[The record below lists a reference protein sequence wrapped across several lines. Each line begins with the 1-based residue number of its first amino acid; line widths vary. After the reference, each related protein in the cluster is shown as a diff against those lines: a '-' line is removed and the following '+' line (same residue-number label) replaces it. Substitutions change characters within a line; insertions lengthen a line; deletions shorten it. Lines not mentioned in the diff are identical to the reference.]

1 MLRWRLTLV
10 LALAA
15 AWFRP
20 AFALDGD
27 KEKEELRA
35 KILKK
40 VEERL
45 KEENKRVLEEVK
57 KILDEELGKMEE
69 GEPEPKKPEPRPE
82 PKKPEP
88 KKPEPKKPEPKK
100 PEPKSEEPGYLGVF
114 PEDITDSMRKLL
126 KLEEGQGVLISGL
139 AEEGPAAKAGL
150 KPNDIVL
157 AVDGEQVGTADELR
171 EQVTAHHAGET
182 IKLSVLRKKEKLD
195 IKVKLAARDEIEMGG
210 EEEGEGEEEEAPAK
224 EEKPAKKPKVVFEPR
239 AEAPKYSEKTEQE
252 LRDEIRKFLDETLKS
267 GKPKAKKVLLPGGNF
282 AIADDGDDE
291 EGEEPA
297 PKTGRQVRELTKRF
311 LRDLL
316 ERMEQEDMEGEEEE
330 GEGED
335 EEMPFKF
342 DDELRRMMEEFQKLR
357 GEEFEKL
364 REAMKEQMEKL
375 QDDEY
380 LKKLLEGMNG
390 EQLEEQLRKL
400 LEGVRPGGG
409 EDDEDLTE
417 PEEEPAPKPAPKA
430 EPKAGGKA
438 WLGVAP
444 EELSD
449 EMLEHLKIE
458 SGVLVGDVIPNS
470 PAEEA
475 GLKQGDVI
483 LSVDG
488 QELEGPEDLQQA
500 IAARKAGAEVT
511 LTILRKGKTIEK
523 KAVLGTRKKISVD
536 AKPAPSIFDANDD
549 RDGKKKPKKD
559 DGKKSK
565 KPAAKKG
572 GEFSLPKL
580 GMEMA
585 KKQGLKFAILD
596 KDGNLLF
603 SDSLDNLPKMMEMAR
618 KLGIEMPGPG
628 EESDVLRLLDGPRG
642 RVIEKVLP
650 RVRKLESEGQRYL
663 KLLDRGHDDGKKP
676 KKGSKKGARKSPGKG
691 GEGCEECPLGKLM
704 EKHGGEMKKHVEKLL
719 KQHGGDFE
727 VPKELRKLME
737 KHHGG
742 EDFEM
747 PAELKKML
755 KKHHGKGAEEFEFR
769 VEKPK
774 KAQKKSRGEKKERV
788 EKKETKRFKVELKGD
803 GKGKPKVKIEGDGKT
818 DRELFEKV
826 RKEVEKAMKE
836 HGGKNAPEDL
846 KEELRELEKE
856 LEKLMK
862 KSRKGSMAA

>member
-1 MLRWRLTLV
+1 MLRWRLALV

-69 GEPEPKKPEPRPE
+69 DEPQPKKPEPKKPEP
-82 PKKPEP
+82 KPEP
-88 KKPEPKKPEPKK
+88 KKPEPKKPEPKA
-100 PEPKSEEPGYLGVF
+100 EEPGYLGVF

-139 AEEGPAAKAGL
+139 AEDGPAAKAGL

-157 AVDGEQVGTADELR
+157 AVDGEQVGTAEELR

-210 EEEGEGEEEEAPAK
+210 EEEEGEEEEAPAK
-224 EEKPAKKPKVVFEPR
+224 KDEKPAKKPKVVFEPR

-252 LRDEIRKFLDETLKS
+252 LRDEIRKFLDETLKTE
-267 GKPKAKKVLLPGGNF
+267 KPRTNKVLLPGGNF
-282 AIADDGDDE
+282 LIADDGDDE
-291 EGEEPA
+291 EDEEPA
-297 PKTGRQVRELTKRF
+297 PKTGRQLRELTKRF

-316 ERMEQEDMEGEEEE
+316 ERMEQEDMEGEE

-375 QDDEY
+375 QDEEY
-380 LKKLLEGMNG
+380 MKKLLEGMNG

-417 PEEEPAPKPAPKA
+417 PEDEPAPKA

-483 LSVDG
+483 LAVDG
-488 QELEGPEDLQQA
+488 QELAGPDDLQRA

-511 LTILRKGKTIEK
+511 LSILRKGRTIEK
-523 KAVLGTRKKISVD
+523 TAVLGTRKKISVD
-536 AKPAPSIFDANDD
+536 AKPAPSIHDANDD
-549 RDGKKKPKKD
+549 RDGKKKARKD
-559 DGKKSK
+559 DGKKAKKPAAK

-572 GEFSLPKL
+572 GDFSLPKF

-603 SDSLDNLPKMMEMAR
+603 SDSLENLPQMMEMAR
-618 KLGIEMPGPG
+618 ELGLEMPGQG
-628 EESDVLRLLDGPRG
+628 EERGRLRLVER
-642 RVIEKVLP
+642 VLP
-650 RVRKLESEGQRYL
+650 RVRELEGEGQRFL
-663 KLLDRGHDDGKKP
+663 RLLDRGHGDGKK
-676 KKGSKKGARKSPGKG
+676 SKKGAKKGSGKG
-691 GEGCEECPLGKLM
+691 GEECEECPFGKLM
-704 EKHGGEMKKHVEKLL
+704 EKHGGVMKKHVEKML
-719 KQHGGDFE
+719 KQHGGDWKFE
-727 VPKELRKLME
+727 GPKELKKLME

-742 EDFEM
+742 DWDFEV
-747 PAELKKML
+747 PAEMKKLM
-755 KKHHGKGAEEFEFR
+755 KKHHGKDPEEFEFR

-774 KAQKKSRGEKKERV
+774 KAQKKAQGRKTERAEKKERV
-788 EKKETKRFKVELKGD
+788 EKKETKRYKVELKGD
-803 GKGKPKVKIEGDGKT
+803 GKSKPKVKIEGDGKI

-826 RKEVEKAMKE
+826 RKEVERAMKE
-836 HGGKNAPEDL
+836 HGGKNMPEDL
-846 KEELRELEKE
+846 QEELRELEKE

>member
-1 MLRWRLTLV
+1 MLRWRLALV
-10 LALAA
+10 LAFAA

-69 GEPEPKKPEPRPE
+69 GESQ

-100 PEPKSEEPGYLGVF
+100 PEPKPEEPGYLGVF

-126 KLEEGQGVLISGL
+126 KLGEGQGVLIGGV
-139 AEEGPAAKAGL
+139 AEDGPASKAGL

-157 AVDGEQVGTADELR
+157 AVDGEEVGTSEELR

-210 EEEGEGEEEEAPAK
+210 GEEEGEEEEEAPAKK

-252 LRDEIRKFLDETLKS
+252 LRDEIRKFLDETLKTE
-267 GKPKAKKVLLPGGNF
+267 KPRTKKVLLPGGNF
-282 AIADDGDDE
+282 LIADDGDE
-291 EGEEPA
+291 EDEEPA

-316 ERMEQEDMEGEEEE
+316 ERMEQEDMEGEEGEE
-330 GEGED
+330 EGED

-375 QDDEY
+375 QDEEY
-380 LKKLLEGMNG
+380 LKRLLEGMDG
-390 EQLEEQLRKL
+390 AQLEEQLRKL
-400 LEGVRPGGG
+400 LDGVRPGGG

-417 PEEEPAPKPAPKA
+417 PEEEPAPKP

-438 WLGVAP
+438 FLGVSP
-444 EELSD
+444 EELTE

-458 SGVLVGDVIPNS
+458 SGVLVRDVTPNS

-488 QELEGPEDLQQA
+488 QELATPEDLQKA

-511 LTILRKGKTIEK
+511 LSILRKGRTMEK

-536 AKPAPSIFDANDD
+536 AKPSPSIYDANDD
-549 RDGKKKPKKD
+549 RDEKKKA
-559 DGKKSK
+559 K
-565 KPAAKKG
+565 KPAAKKS
-572 GEFSLPKL
+572 GEFSLPKF

-585 KKQGLKFAILD
+585 KKQGLKFAIID

-603 SDSLDNLPKMMEMAR
+603 SDSLENLPKMLEMAR
-618 KLGIEMPGPG
+618 RFGIEMPAPG
-628 EESDVLRLLDGPRG
+628 DESDVLRLFDGPRN

-650 RVRKLESEGQRYL
+650 RVRELEGEGQRYL
-663 KLLDRGHDDGKKP
+663 RLLDRGHDDGKNSKKDA
-676 KKGSKKGARKSPGKG
+676 KKGSKKSVKKSARKG
-691 GEGCEECPLGKLM
+691 GEGCEDCPLGKLM
-704 EKHGGEMKKHVEKLL
+704 EKHGGGVMKHVEKLL
-719 KQHGGDFE
+719 KQHGGEWRFE
-727 VPKELRKLME
+727 APKELKKLME

-742 EDFEM
+742 EGFEM
-747 PAELKKML
+747 PAELKRLL
-755 KKHHGKGAEEFEFR
+755 KKHHGKGVEEFEFR

-774 KAQKKSRGEKKERV
+774 KAQKKSRGEQKERV

-803 GKGKPKVKIEGDGKT
+803 GKSKPRVKIEGDGKM
-818 DRELFEKV
+818 DRELFERV

-846 KEELRELEKE
+846 KEELKELEKE